1 MSMDTPSLDGSVAVL
16 PRLVAELHDVLDQI
30 TAAIG
35 DGDLSR
41 NSDAEVIALTQSIER
56 ANRRVEAVA
65 TQPIV
70 EVSDRGL
77 FRKAGYRS
85 LHWFLVKHLRVTDP
99 KLRQRRIAALGEFTS
114 MTGERKEPDC
124 PTL

>member
-1 MSMDTPSLDGSVAVL
+1 MTVDAPSAGESVAAL
-16 PRLVAELHDVLDQI
+16 PGLVAELHDVLDRM

-35 DGDLSR
+35 DGDLGRS
-41 NSDAEVIALTQSIER
+41 SDAEVIALTQSLER

-70 EVSDRGL
+70 EVSDREL

-85 LHWFLVKHLRVTDP
+85 LHWFLVKHLR
-99 KLRQRRIAALGEFTS
+99 
-114 MTGERKEPDC
+114 
-124 PTL
+124 